1 MRDAEKRAERRAERI
16 AGRIEEEGKDIR
28 TDRRRRKEYQDG

>member
-28 TDRRRRKEYQDG
+28 TDRRRRKGYQDG